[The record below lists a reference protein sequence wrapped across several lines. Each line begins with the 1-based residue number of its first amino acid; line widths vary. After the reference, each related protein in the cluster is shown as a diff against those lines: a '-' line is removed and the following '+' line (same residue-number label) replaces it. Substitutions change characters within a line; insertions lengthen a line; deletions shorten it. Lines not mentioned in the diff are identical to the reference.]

1 MIKYLDIQA
10 ADNMTEIGLVI
21 ELKDTELMPEYIGK
35 LNFYCSAVDDIQKP
49 IGWQHCTLK
58 NPIEEGTWENGSL
71 KKLCRMLPATAS
83 NT

>member
-35 LNFYCSAVDDIQKP
+35 TEFLLF
-49 IGWQHCTLK
+49 
-58 NPIEEGTWENGSL
+58 
-71 KKLCRMLPATAS
+71 CRG
-83 NT
+83 